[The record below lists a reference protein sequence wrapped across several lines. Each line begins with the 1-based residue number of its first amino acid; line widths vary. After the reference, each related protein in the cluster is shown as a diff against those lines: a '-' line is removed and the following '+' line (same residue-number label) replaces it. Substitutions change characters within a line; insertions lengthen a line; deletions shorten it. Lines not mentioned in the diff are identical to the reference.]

1 MNAVWNLTEFSEL
14 QQPVVTELVSN
25 STRRSRRHSFISRSF
40 AVVAF
45 ATSLAVMPV
54 HAESSGQQFSVPC
67 VEAAAYS
74 GLEMESPLGTIFADR
89 FSAEWT
95 QAKENELLAQVHAAR
110 GKFTKAELEDQTVYS
125 IYFNQHENPSE
136 MADRLTAEQ
145 IRKVVR
151 RRKLA

>member
-14 QQPVVTELVSN
+14 QEPVVTELVARPS
-25 STRRSRRHSFISRSF
+25 RRPRRHSFLARSV

-45 ATSLAVMPV
+45 ASSLAVMPV
-54 HAESSGQQFSVPC
+54 HAQSTAQEFAIPC

-74 GLEMESPLGTIFADR
+74 GLEMESPLSALFADR

-95 QAKENELLAQVHAAR
+95 QAKENELLAQLHQTR
-110 GKFTKAELEDQTVYS
+110 KTFTKAELEDQTVFS

-136 MADRLTAEQ
+136 TADRMTAEQ
-145 IRKVVR
+145 IRKIVR
-151 RRKLA
+151 QRKLV